1 MEANPSLGAIRF
13 RAMGH
18 VDLESVMK
26 IETQSYEFPWSRGT
40 FEDCLAAPYEC
51 WAVELGD
58 REGRD
63 RIVGYGILHVSDNE
77 AHLLNVCVG
86 KQLRGSGFGREIV
99 LYLVDRAKAQRATK
113 MFLEVRPSN
122 GIARALYDSVGFHQI
137 GVRKGYYP
145 AFSGREDGLVLALHL
160 DAE

>member
-1 MEANPSLGAIRF
+1 MEADPSLGAIRF

-51 WAVELGD
+51 WAGELGD
-58 REGRD
+58 REGQNE
-63 RIVGYGILHVSDNE
+63 IVGYGILQVSRDE
-77 AHLLNVCVG
+77 AHLLNVCVSN
-86 KQLRGSGFGREIV
+86 QLHGCGFGREIV
-99 LYLVDRAKAQRATK
+99 LFLIDRAKAQRATK

-122 GIARALYDSVGFHQI
+122 GIARALYDSVGFRQI
-137 GVRKGYYP
+137 VVRKGYYP
-145 AFSGREDGLVLALHL
+145 AFSGQEDGLVLALTL
-160 DAE
+160 DGE

>member
-1 MEANPSLGAIRF
+1 
-13 RAMGH
+13 MGH

-51 WAVELGD
+51 WAGELGD
-58 REGRD
+58 REGRNE
-63 RIVGYGILHVSDNE
+63 IVGYGILQVSGDE
-77 AHLLNVCVG
+77 AHLLNVCVRH
-86 KQLRGSGFGREIV
+86 QLHGCGFGREIV
-99 LYLVDRAKAQRATK
+99 LFLVDRAKAQRATK

-122 GIARALYDSVGFHQI
+122 GIARALYDSVGFRQI

-145 AFSGREDGLVLALHL
+145 VFGGREDGLVLALTL
-160 DAE
+160 DGE